1 MTKEKAIDILDDDM
15 ISGESVKDIR
25 RALLFYGD
33 HFMSCNQ
40 INRFFNRFLKI
51 EKPKTGYWREVD
63 VNEYA
68 CSNCNHCFS
77 IVSEDNSIEE
87 FKYCPNCKTKMVGH
101 SGQVEPQ
108 ERSRD
113 GIN

>member
-1 MTKEKAIDILDDDM
+1 MIEEKAINIRDDDM

-33 HFMSCNQ
+33 HFMSCDQ
-40 INRFFNRFLKI
+40 INRFFNKFLKI
-51 EKPKTGYWREVD
+51 EKLEPGYWREVD

-68 CSNCNHCFS
+68 CSKCNHCFS

-87 FKYCPNCKTKMVGH
+87 FKYCPNCKTKMIN
-101 SGQVEPQ
+101 PQ
-108 ERSRD
+108 AESESKE
-113 GIN
+113 